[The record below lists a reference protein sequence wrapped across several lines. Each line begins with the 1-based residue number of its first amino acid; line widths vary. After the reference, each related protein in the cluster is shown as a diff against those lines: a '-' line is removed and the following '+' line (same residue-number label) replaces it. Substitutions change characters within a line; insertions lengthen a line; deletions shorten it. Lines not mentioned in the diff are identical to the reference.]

1 MNERPLRTDRRRHVL
16 GVPVDLLTMEETVA
30 SALETIS
37 EGRFA
42 QHGALNA
49 AKVVRLQDDEPLRE
63 AVFGCEIITAD
74 GQAVVWAGRL
84 LGIPIPERVSGIDL
98 MQSLLVAASQRSLR
112 VFLLGARPEVVAKVA
127 ALVATEHP
135 GIELVGSRDG
145 YFAPEQEQEVVAEIA
160 AARPHLLF
168 VAIESPKKELF
179 LAGIRDALGACF
191 AVGVGGTFDVLAG
204 ERARAPRFAQRVGL
218 EWAFRLLQEPRRL
231 GKRYLVGNSKFLAL
245 VAREFLHV
253 RRARA

>member
-16 GVPVDLLTMEETVA
+16 GVPVDLMTMDETVA
-30 SALETIS
+30 TALLSIN

-49 AKVVRLQDDEPLRE
+49 AKVVRLQDDEPLRA

-84 LGIPIPERVSGIDL
+84 LGVPIPERVPGIDL
-98 MQSLLVAASQRSLR
+98 MQSLLVAADERSLR
-112 VFLLGARPEVVAKVA
+112 VFLLGARPEVVTKVA
-127 ALVATEHP
+127 SLVATRHP
-135 GIELVGSRDG
+135 NIELVGSRDG
-145 YFAPEQEQEVVAEIA
+145 YFAPEQEHEVVAEIA
-160 AARPHLLF
+160 SAQPHLLF

-179 LAGIRDALGACF
+179 LAGIRDAVGACF

-204 ERARAPRFAQRVGL
+204 ERARAPRFVQRVGL

-231 GKRYLVGNSKFLAL
+231 GRRYLVGNGKFLAL
-245 VAREFLHV
+245 VAREFLRV
-253 RRARA
+253 TRARA